1 MHHEEAKMKKIPI
14 LLLLALS
21 AAILHA
27 QIPDLP
33 PHSIYFVKSEGGWDL
48 YIRKINGIGS
58 IILTESQRDP
68 DYRVT
73 AYSLRSIVKSPINAI
88 EKRILNGKPI
98 KSQDKTI
105 YLIDSTPEKVGT
117 IGDFYRFFLTDEVVF
132 GYPWARMGTMK
143 IEAGVKINARLFEKK
158 FGDYEGRF
166 KDQWITLTPE
176 ALPLEKAEV
185 KEKPPTEKAKVE
197 TTIVLLHSSDVD
209 TELPPAPS
217 PAPAPKA
224 TEKPGA
230 RTTFA
235 GAADKISHDSIASS
249 AITSSYSMLVVEK
262 QTRFP
267 FEKIKDTQ
275 PGADEELQAN
285 EERVLCRYLFEM
297 DKDQN
302 TRTAGFATYHLDGQ
316 GRLVRVNE
324 YGKDNLLVAVYL
336 IEYGTGAEPL
346 SVTAYDKA
354 GRVAA
359 Q

>member
-1 MHHEEAKMKKIPI
+1 M
-14 LLLLALS
+14 
-21 AAILHA
+21 LHA

-33 PHSIYFVKSEGGWDL
+33 PNSIYFVKSEGGWDL

-98 KSQDKTI
+98 KSQDKTV

-117 IGDFYRFFLTDEVVF
+117 IGEFYHFFLTDEVVF
-132 GYPWARMGTMK
+132 GYSWARLGRMK

-158 FGDYEGRF
+158 YGDYAGRF

-176 ALPLEKAEV
+176 PLPLEKAEV
-185 KEKPPTEKAKVE
+185 KQKPPTEKAKAE

-217 PAPAPKA
+217 PSPKA

-230 RTTFA
+230 RTIFA
-235 GAADKISHDSIASS
+235 GAADNISQASTASS
-249 AITSSYSMLVVEK
+249 ATTSSYSFIVVDK

-267 FEKIKDTQ
+267 FEKIKDVQ
-275 PGADEELQAN
+275 PVAGVELQAT

-297 DKDQN
+297 DKNQN
-302 TRTAGFATYHLDGQ
+302 TRTAGFATYHLDAQ
-316 GRLVRVNE
+316 GRLIRINE
-324 YGKDNLLVAVYL
+324 YGKDNLLIASYF

-346 SVTAYDKA
+346 VVTPYDKTGQA
-354 GRVAA
+354 LAK
-359 Q
+359 